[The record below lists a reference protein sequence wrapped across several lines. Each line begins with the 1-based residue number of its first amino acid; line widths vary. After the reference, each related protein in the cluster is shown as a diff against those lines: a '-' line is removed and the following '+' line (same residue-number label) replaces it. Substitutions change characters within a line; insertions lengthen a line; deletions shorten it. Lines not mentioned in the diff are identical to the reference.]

1 MESFKYFFRGNIERN
16 NFIMFGKMHIFILCL
31 MAIISVFILI
41 KKIENRKIELF
52 IGIILIL
59 QQAILYSWYITS
71 DTDLFKEGLPLYH
84 CRIAIICIS
93 LGLILNQKH
102 IMKIGSYLG
111 IFGSIAALL
120 FPGLD
125 PFIFPHITQF
135 SYFIGHLFLLWGSI
149 YLLFVKNIGMTIE
162 DFKNT
167 IIFINIFH
175 IMMAILNK
183 YLGSNYAYISSS
195 PINIGKSLNQ
205 TIYTLLVM
213 IIFNLVLIVEYIFIN
228 KNILLQKYNKF
239 ENTNLKIN
247 TIK

>member
-16 NFIMFGKMHIFILCL
+16 NFIMFGKIHIFILCF
-31 MAIISVFILI
+31 MAIVSILI
-41 KKIENRKIELF
+41 LMKKIENRKMELF

-59 QQAILYSWYITS
+59 QQIILYSWYFMSEI
-71 DTDLFKEGLPLYH
+71 DLFKEGLPLYH
-84 CRIAIICIS
+84 CRIAIICIG
-93 LGLILNQKH
+93 LGLIFNKEY

-149 YLLFVKNIGMTIE
+149 YLLFIKNIGMSAV

-167 IIFINIFH
+167 VIFINIFH
-175 IMMAILNK
+175 IMMVILNK

-205 TIYTLLVM
+205 IVYTILVM
-213 IIFNLVLIVEYIFIN
+213 MIFNLVLFLEYIFIN
-228 KNILLQKYNKF
+228 KNLALQKYNKF
-239 ENTNLKIN
+239 SDISLNIN
-247 TIK
+247 TIE